1 MARTVHPRVCGEHN
15 CRPNWRPCVRGS
27 SPRMRGILPLS
38 AEQHASTRFIP
49 AYAGNTEPAVTVRR
63 CSPRFIP
70 AYAGNTGKG
79 KTEAGLFPV
88 HPRVC
93 GEHSFAQA
101 SQQGENGSSPRMRG
115 TRQADGLQLDDC
127 RFIPAY
133 AGNTLTPRE
142 TERLQGG
149 SSPRMRGTQRCQ
161 PRPALIGRFIPAYAG
176 NTSACRRHC
185 RVRAVHPRVCGEH
198 RSLGVTKS
206 GRGGSS
212 PRMRGTPITK
222 GRQMGTIRF
231 IPAYAGN
238 TARDPQQPRGS
249 AVHPR
254 VCGEH
259 SRRISPRAASTG
271 SSPRMRGTREP
282 HRARRI
288 PRRFIP
294 AYAGNTRVLE
304 PSVGVGKVHPRVC
317 GEHLISW
324 AARISRIGSSPRM
337 RGTPPSP
344 LHCAPQVRFIPA
356 YAGNTIRWIRPE
368 IDGTVHPRVCGEHPG
383 PGWRRWAV

>member
-133 AGNTLTPRE
+133 AGNTDLDDTSPSLASVHPRVCGE
-142 TERLQGG
+142 HTDAQGDG
-149 SSPRMRGTQRCQ
+149 A
-161 PRPALIGRFIPAYAG
+161 PAGRFIPAYAG
-176 NTSACRRHC
+176 NTALSASPGTDRP
-185 RVRAVHPRVCGEH
+185 VHPRVCGEH
-198 RSLGVTKS
+198 ERVPPTLQGP
-206 GRGGSS
+206 GGSS
-212 PRMRGTPITK
+212 PRMRGTPLTRRHEIRP
-222 GRQMGTIRF
+222 GRF

-238 TARDPQQPRGS
+238 TDHQRSSNGHHS
-249 AVHPR
+249 VHPR

-259 SRRISPRAASTG
+259 RA
-271 SSPRMRGTREP
+271 
-282 HRARRI
+282 
-288 PRRFIP
+288 
-294 AYAGNTRVLE
+294 
-304 PSVGVGKVHPRVC
+304 
-317 GEHLISW
+317 
-324 AARISRIGSSPRM
+324 
-337 RGTPPSP
+337 
-344 LHCAPQVRFIPA
+344 
-356 YAGNTIRWIRPE
+356 
-368 IDGTVHPRVCGEHPG
+368 
-383 PGWRRWAV
+383 